1 LSLRFWDASA
11 VVPLLLIEPM
21 SGRLAAYLKEMPG
34 MALWCGTRLECLSA
48 LSRRRRE
55 GALNSAEVGAARK
68 TLADLGREALVV
80 EPLPD
85 VWDRAERLL
94 EVHPLN
100 AADALQLS
108 SALAWCQERPQG
120 RVFICLDGKLRE
132 AARREGFRLLPE

>member
-1 LSLRFWDASA
+1 
-11 VVPLLLIEPM
+11 M
-21 SGRLAAYLKEMPG
+21 SERLAAELKETPG

-55 GALNSAEVGAARK
+55 GTLNSTKADTARK
-68 TLADLGREALVV
+68 VLADLGREALIVA
-80 EPLPD
+80 PLPD

-100 AADALQLS
+100 AADAMQLA

-120 RVFICLDGKLRE
+120 RVFTCLDGKLRE
-132 AARREGFRLLPE
+132 AARREGFRLFPE